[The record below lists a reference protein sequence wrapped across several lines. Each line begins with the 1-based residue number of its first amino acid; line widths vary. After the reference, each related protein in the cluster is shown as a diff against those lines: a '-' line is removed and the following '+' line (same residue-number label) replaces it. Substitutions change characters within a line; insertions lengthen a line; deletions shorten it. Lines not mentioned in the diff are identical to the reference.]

1 MTDRNQ
7 SWQEMCLLSERIL
20 RANSASEEIERWCRE
35 RSIGDG
41 RIFALSARH
50 AIPEAL
56 DYKSLQALY
65 PHDARGKALF
75 RRVRL
80 ATSAIVVMDAINWY
94 FPANLTA
101 EIREQLETTGIPFG
115 DAIKPLQTKRRT
127 FLVRRCMPEQLV
139 DEWRSIDPAG
149 VAFEHRAV
157 IYGNGELPLAVV
169 HERFRVTLVSRPPE
183 CATAAAQPFNL
194 RNAPIPHPCR
204 TGSTRA
210 EGNGISEGLFDF
222 HAIAGPTMVQTMH
235 AWPG

>member
-7 SWQEMCLLSERIL
+7 TWREMCLLSERIL
-20 RANSASEEIERWCRE
+20 RANSASEEIERWCCE
-35 RSIGDG
+35 RCIGDG

-65 PHDARGKALF
+65 PHDARGKARF

-101 EIREQLETTGIPFG
+101 EIREQVETTGIPFG
-115 DAIKPLQTKRRT
+115 DAIKPLQPKRRT
-127 FLVRRCMPEQLV
+127 FLVRRCTPEQLV
-139 DEWRSIDPAG
+139 DGWRSIDPAG

-157 IYGNGELPLAVV
+157 VYGNDELPLAVL

-183 CATAAAQPFNL
+183 CAAAAVQPFSL
-194 RNAPIPHPCR
+194 RNAAIPQPCR
-204 TGSTRA
+204 TGSARA
-210 EGNGISEGLFDF
+210 EENGLGKGLFDV
-222 HAIAGPTMVQTMH
+222 HVIAGPKMAHNTH

>member
-7 SWQEMCLLSERIL
+7 SWQEMCLLSERVL
-20 RANSASEEIERWCRE
+20 RANSASEEIEQWCRE
-35 RSIGDG
+35 RCIGDG

-56 DYKSLQALY
+56 DYQSLQALY
-65 PHDARGKALF
+65 PHDARGKARF

-101 EIREQLETTGIPFG
+101 EIREQLEITGIPFG
-115 DAIKPLQTKRRT
+115 DAIKPLPTKRRT
-127 FLVRRCMPEQLV
+127 FIVRRCTPEQLV
-139 DEWRSIDPAG
+139 DRWRSIDPAG

-157 IYGNGELPLAVV
+157 VYGNDELPLAVV
-169 HERFRVTLVSRPPE
+169 HERFRVTLVSRPQE
-183 CATAAAQPFNL
+183 FATSMPQRFNL
-194 RNAPIPHPCR
+194 RNAPIPHRGR
-204 TGSTRA
+204 TGSARA
-210 EGNGISEGLFDF
+210 EGNSFGEGLCHF
-222 HAIAGPTMVQTMH
+222 HAIAEPKMVQSMH